1 MNCPRCGAT
10 VQTGQTWCSC
20 GQYVA
25 TLQAGASPPNPSNPS
40 SDLYD
45 RIEDKVERSS
55 KDNFRRGLLIG
66 LGFLA
71 LFLLL
76 ETIMDTVFI
85 ARNMFI
91 GLALLAAAGILG
103 LNLWMLFRKYFS

>member
-1 MNCPRCGAT
+1 MNCPRCGAA
-10 VQTGQTWCSC
+10 VQTGQTWCTC

-25 TLQAGASPPNPSNPS
+25 ALQPGSGPPSPP

-45 RIEDKVERSS
+45 RIEDKVERTG

-85 ARNMFI
+85 ARSMFV

-103 LNLWMLFRKYFS
+103 VNLWMLFRRYFS